1 MTAPVVL
8 AYLEGDD
15 VAGVPVTRCAGCRCV
30 IVRGPTCPAC
40 TPAPVA
46 PRRPLSDLRR
56 AWLCLR
62 GLGRAAS
69 PAEVA
74 KRLGCS
80 PAALGPQLHKATKRQ
95 RPRFVHL
102 PGGYYA
108 ALRWAPVPDPSPAS
122 SKIRGIR

>member
-1 MTAPVVL
+1 MTPVVL

-30 IVRGPTCPAC
+30 LVTGPTCPAC
-40 TPAPVA
+40 TPPSTP
-46 PRRPLSDLRR
+46 PRRPLSNLRR
-56 AWLCLR
+56 AWLCLNA
-62 GLGRAAS
+62 LGRAAR

-74 KRLGCS
+74 TRLGCS
-80 PAALGPQLHKATKRQ
+80 PASLGPQLHKATRRQ
-95 RPRFVHL
+95 RPRFAHL

-108 ALRWAPVPDPSPAS
+108 ALRWTPATDPSPTS